1 VGDGRLEIDESL
13 LTGWTTQSPDW
24 RPALLALGLGL
35 VYIVVLVTPVFANY
49 FGLVTPGGP
58 ERQVMLVTLPL
69 WFLSL
74 RTIWRT
80 KLFERFLAV

>member
-1 VGDGRLEIDESL
+1 LASQPATSLGRVEAFIVR
-13 LTGWTTQSPDW
+13 T
-24 RPALLALGLGL
+24 ALLAFGLGL

-49 FGLVTPGGP
+49 SALVTPGAP
-58 ERQVMLVTLPL
+58 ERQVMLLTLPL

-80 KLFERFLAV
+80 KLFERSLAVGDRE